1 MPRSPTTYSSFAST
15 APKAVGCQ
23 MSYTDVTFESGFQPS
38 IDKIKAAIKPN
49 TRLVSKALDRFV
61 AITKRKGIILLE
73 DETYRDIAYGETL
86 HVAESLGGQ
95 ARSVSSLS
103 KSFGIPGI
111 RIGWLITTNWE
122 LQETLLAAKEQISI
136 TQIKSSEL
144 RVQRRLL
151 HHSFSHLE

>member
-1 MPRSPTTYSSFAST
+1 M
-15 APKAVGCQ
+15 
-23 MSYTDVTFESGFQPS
+23 
-38 IDKIKAAIKPN
+38 
-49 TRLVSKALDRFV
+49 
-61 AITKRKGIILLE
+61 ILLE

-86 HVAESLGGQ
+86 HVAASLGGQ

-122 LQETLLAAKEQISI
+122 LQETLLAAKVQISI
-136 TQIKSSEL
+136 TQIKSSEM

-151 HHSFSHLE
+151 HH